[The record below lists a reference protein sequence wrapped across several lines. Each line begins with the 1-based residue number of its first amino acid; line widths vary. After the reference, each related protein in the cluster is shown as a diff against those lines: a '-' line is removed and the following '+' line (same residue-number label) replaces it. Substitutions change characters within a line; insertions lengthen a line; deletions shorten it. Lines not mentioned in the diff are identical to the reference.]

1 MDIKKTGEYTL
12 DYEQLF
18 RDEKFQSWIVHMLIE
33 SSQLM
38 DPLDP
43 STEAKNEQKKQKQH
57 ELPKSPVQRA

>member
-38 DPLDP
+38 DDP
-43 STEAKNEQKKQKQH
+43 STEAKDEQKKQKQH
-57 ELPKSPVQRA
+57 ELPKPPIQRA